1 MFYEREQVLFTK
13 VSRKKILFSS
23 CYLLLF
29 LSFGTFFWYVYQG
42 YYIPYYYYQEGYL
55 LRRRSTIIL
64 RSIQRNTIRKKEGF
78 F

>member
-29 LSFGTFFWYVYQG
+29 LSFGSTFFWYVPGVLYH
-42 YYIPYYYYQEGYL
+42 
-55 LRRRSTIIL
+55 II
-64 RSIQRNTIRKKEGF
+64 TKKGIC
-78 F
+78 

>member
-29 LSFGTFFWYVYQG
+29 LSFGSTFFWYVPGVLYH
-42 YYIPYYYYQEGYL
+42 
-55 LRRRSTIIL
+55 II
-64 RSIQRNTIRKKEGF
+64 IITKKGICC
-78 F
+78 